1 MEQLELVPVDRS
13 VALAYGEIRATFERQ
28 GPPIGAHDLW
38 IAAQALNAELVADIL
53 REFSRLAGLALINGL
68 R

>member
-1 MEQLELVPVDRS
+1 M
-13 VALAYGEIRATFERQ
+13 ALAYGEIRATFERQ
-28 GPPIGAHDLW
+28 GPPIGVHDLW